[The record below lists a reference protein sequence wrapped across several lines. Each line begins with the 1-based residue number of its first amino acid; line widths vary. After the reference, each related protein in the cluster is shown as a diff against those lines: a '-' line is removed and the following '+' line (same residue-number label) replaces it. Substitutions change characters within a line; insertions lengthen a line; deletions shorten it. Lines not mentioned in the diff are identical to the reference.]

1 MRYNAQAPD
10 HGVNTP
16 IADRTDDMNEPHE
29 QVARAIKT
37 HRVARGWSLDRT
49 AAATG
54 VSKAMLGQIERGESS
69 PTVSTLWKIATGL
82 EVPMTA
88 LLVAPSPSG
97 DVLARRDAAA
107 LRVTAKNE
115 GMQHAILFPYD
126 DRYGFE
132 LYELTLMPGYQSL
145 SDPHEAGV
153 VEHVT
158 VIEGEMELL
167 IDDAWE
173 PVGKGQSV
181 RFAADRP
188 HGYRNR
194 TAKNAVLH
202 DIIHYSH
209 RRRPDT
215 RDA

>member
-1 MRYNAQAPD
+1 
-10 HGVNTP
+10 
-16 IADRTDDMNEPHE
+16 MNEPHE
-29 QVARAIKT
+29 QIARAIKE

-49 AAATG
+49 AGATG

-69 PTVSTLWKIATGL
+69 PTISTLWKIATGL

-88 LLVAPSPSG
+88 LLETPPPPR

-107 LRVTAKNE
+107 LRVKAKHE
-115 GMQHAILFPYD
+115 GMQHAVLFPYD

-132 LYELTLMPGYQSL
+132 LYELTLMPGYESL
-145 SDPHEAGV
+145 SDPHETGV
-153 VEHVT
+153 VEHVS
-158 VIEGEMELL
+158 VIEGELELL

-181 RFAADRP
+181 RFPADRP

-194 TAKNAVLH
+194 KRKNAVLH

-209 RRRPDT
+209 RREPPGDR
-215 RDA
+215 